1 VSGPEQSLLDPDDW
15 DAYRAA
21 AHAALDVALDFS
33 RERGNA
39 PVWRPVPGDLT
50 ALDDP
55 IPLDGQPLE
64 TVVAEVAH
72 RILPYTL
79 GNTHP
84 RFWGWVHGSG
94 TPGGIVAQMLQG
106 AINANNGG
114 REHAPVYIERQL
126 LRWMCELF
134 GYPAGASGL
143 MCTGTSAATLYG
155 LAVAR
160 YRCLGEDVRHGGNG
174 GARLTAYCS
183 QQAHVSV
190 AKAMELLGLGRD
202 ALRAIPVNP
211 DFTLDVPA
219 LAAQLDRDRADGC
232 RPFAVVSSVG
242 SVNTG
247 AIDDLEAIAAVS
259 REYGVWHHVDGAFG
273 ALLVTSEALRS
284 RLRGIETA
292 DSIAFDFHKWMHVTY
307 AAACLLVRDGDEHL
321 ATFHNGQAYL
331 QPEDEGVAAGAP
343 WPSDYGIDLSRGF
356 EALGVWMQL
365 KEHGLRGIGA
375 AIERN
380 CEQAAWLG
388 QRVEEAPKLELLAP
402 VSMNIVCFR
411 YAPPAAPPALLDD
424 LNRRLTVALQVR
436 AVAVPS
442 LTMLNGRAAIRVC
455 ITNHRTRREDLQA
468 LLAAVIAIGDELLA
482 GEEGAS

>member
-1 VSGPEQSLLDPDDW
+1 MSKPEQSLLDPADW
-15 DAYRAA
+15 EAYREA
-21 AHAALDVALDFS
+21 AHSALDVALDFCRQRG
-33 RERGNA
+33 RE
-39 PVWRPVPGDLT
+39 PVWRLPV
-50 ALDDP
+50 A
-55 IPLDGQPLE
+55 GQPLDA
-64 TVVAEVAH
+64 VVAEVEQ
-72 RILPYTL
+72 RVLPYTL

-84 RFWGWVHGSG
+84 CFWGWVHGSG

-114 REHAPVYIERQL
+114 REHAPVYIERQV

-134 GYPAGASGL
+134 GYPAEASGL

-160 YRCLGEDVRHGGNG
+160 HRALGADARRSGNA

-183 QQAHVSV
+183 EQAHVSV
-190 AKAMELLGLGRD
+190 VKAMELLGLGRD
-202 ALRAIPVNP
+202 ALRAIPVNA
-211 DFTLDVPA
+211 DFTLDVTA
-219 LAAQLDRDRADGC
+219 LLAQLERDRAEGC
-232 RPFAVVSSVG
+232 RPFAIVSSAG

-247 AIDDLEAIAAVS
+247 AIDDLDAIGAVS
-259 REYGVWHHVDGAFG
+259 RAFG
-273 ALLVTSEALRS
+273 ALLVTSETLRD

-331 QPEDEGVAAGAP
+331 QPETEGVAAGAP

-365 KEHGLRGIGA
+365 KEHGVRVIGA

-388 QRVEEAPKLELLAP
+388 EQIARDTRLELLAP
-402 VSMNIVCFR
+402 VWTS
-411 YAPPAAPPALLDD
+411 
-424 LNRRLTVALQVR
+424 
-436 AVAVPS
+436 
-442 LTMLNGRAAIRVC
+442 
-455 ITNHRTRREDLQA
+455 
-468 LLAAVIAIGDELLA
+468 
-482 GEEGAS
+482 

>member
-1 VSGPEQSLLDPDDW
+1 MSKPEQSLLDPADW
-15 DAYRAA
+15 DAYREA

-33 RERGNA
+33 RQRGRE
-39 PVWRPVPGDLT
+39 PVWRPLPDELT

-55 IPLDGQPLE
+55 VPRTGQPLNA
-64 TVVAEVAH
+64 VVAEIEQ

-84 RFWGWVHGSG
+84 CFWGWVHGSG

-114 REHAPVYIERQL
+114 REHAPVYIERQV
-126 LRWMCELF
+126 LRWMCDLF
-134 GYPAGASGL
+134 DYPGDASGL

-160 YRCLGEDVRHGGNG
+160 HRTLGADARRGGNA

-190 AKAMELLGLGRD
+190 VKAMELLGLGHD
-202 ALRAIPVNP
+202 ALRAIPVNA
-211 DFTLDVPA
+211 DFTLDVTA
-219 LAAQLDRDRADGC
+219 LAAQLERDRAEGFQ
-232 RPFAVVSSVG
+232 PFAIVSSAG

-247 AIDDLEAIAAVS
+247 AIDDLDAIGTVS
-259 REYGVWHHVDGAFG
+259 RDYGVWHHVDGAFG
-273 ALLVTSEALRS
+273 ALLVTSDTLRH

-321 ATFHNGQAYL
+321 ATFETGQAYL
-331 QPEDEGVAAGAP
+331 QPESAGVAAGAP

-365 KEHGLRGIGA
+365 KEHGVQGIGA

-380 CEQAAWLG
+380 CDQAAWLG
-388 QRVEEAPKLELLAP
+388 EQVERDPRLELLAP
-402 VSMNIVCFR
+402 VSLNIVCFR
-411 YAPPAAPPALLDD
+411 FSPPSVPPAVLDD
-424 LNRRLTVALQVR
+424 LNRRLIVALQVR
-436 AVAVPS
+436 GIAVPS
-442 LTMLNGRAAIRVC
+442 LTTLNGRTAIRVC
-455 ITNHRTRREDLQA
+455 ITNHRTRQSDLQM
-468 LLAAVIAIGDELLA
+468 LLA
-482 GEEGAS
+482 GVVAIGEEMLAGKEPG